1 MQKVQK
7 GFTLIELIVVIVLLG
22 ILGVTAM
29 GRFQDLAA
37 DAGAAAAGGIAA
49 EITSASAVNYA
60 ASLLGSNAVTIDDT
74 TATAADVIEA
84 DGLATGCSATELGYL
99 VETGW
104 PGGVTPNVDNSS
116 VACAAAGDTYTCLIN
131 HDDGGSATA
140 TIICTGG

>member
-1 MQKVQK
+1 MQKIQK

-37 DAGAAAAGGIAA
+37 DAGSAAAGGIAA

-60 ASLLGSNAVTIDDT
+60 ASLLGSNAVTIDSGT
-74 TATAADVIEA
+74 TAGTDVIVGNA
-84 DGLATGCSATELGYL
+84 TTGCSTTELGYL
-99 VETGW
+99 LEVGW
-104 PGGVTPNVDNSS
+104 PTGVSVATDASS
-116 VACAAAGDTYTCLIN
+116 SACAAAGDTYDCTIN

-140 TIICTGG
+140 TIVCTGG